1 MMSTIGHYHPFI
13 AAFTV
18 TLGLGIFGGIAYAQN
33 GGFVSDV
40 SKTSRVGTT
49 IKEEPIVQEEE
60 IPFVKAE
67 QLPLELDE
75 VRIVVPKQT
84 PKMQR
89 IQQSKRLLQCK
100 QRELEQ
106 GVREETPTVKMCEW
120 ITLP

>member
-40 SKTSRVGTT
+40 SKTSRMGTT
-49 IKEEPIVQEEE
+49 ILEEQVLQEV
-60 IPFVKAE
+60 PFSKVE

-75 VRIVVPKQT
+75 VVIVVPKHT
-84 PKMQR
+84 PKMHKLMHE
-89 IQQSKRLLQCK
+89 KRLLQCK